1 MLILLLIV
9 LLLSLLAAAA
19 VVWGTDS
26 RELRDHPWEPMGS

>member
-26 RELRDHPWEPMGS
+26 RELRDHEWERIGS